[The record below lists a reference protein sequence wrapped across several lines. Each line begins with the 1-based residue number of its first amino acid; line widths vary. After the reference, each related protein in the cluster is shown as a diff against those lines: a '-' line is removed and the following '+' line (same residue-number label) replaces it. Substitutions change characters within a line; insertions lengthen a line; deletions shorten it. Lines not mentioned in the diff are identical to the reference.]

1 MTAAKIGYAREMRER
16 EIERR
21 AECGG
26 E

>member
-1 MTAAKIGYAREMRER
+1 MTAAKIGYAREMRAR
-16 EIERR
+16 EVERR